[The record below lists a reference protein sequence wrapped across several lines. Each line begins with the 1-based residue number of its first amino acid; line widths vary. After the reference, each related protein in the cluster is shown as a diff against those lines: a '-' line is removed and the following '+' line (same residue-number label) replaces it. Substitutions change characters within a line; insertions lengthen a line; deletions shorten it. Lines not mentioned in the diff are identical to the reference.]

1 MFLGDR
7 KDDIEATND
16 QLNTKNT
23 LEQVFE
29 LADMVIM
36 QRVNGMCGHMYVNYT
51 MWYTPVQ
58 LFLYKL

>member
-36 QRVNGMCGHMYVNYT
+36 QRVMGCVVICM
-51 MWYTPVQ
+51 
-58 LFLYKL
+58 